1 MNNYKKTPFIP
12 AIQKT
17 STLVILS
24 AISLVCF
31 IVSINV
37 KTTNDRLIRPKQSM
51 NARIITL
58 RENRLGKGTLL
69 ILKMTQ
75 TKPG

>member
-37 KTTNDRLIRPKQSM
+37 KTTNVSGSYDAKMRAAELMQES
-51 NARIITL
+51 ITL
-58 RENRLGKGTLL
+58 LRDNRLGKGTFVD
-69 ILKMTQ
+69 I
-75 TKPG
+75 